1 MACPDP
7 QAGLRDADYF
17 RVRAWVP
24 RRRRIMDP
32 KSLDA
37 SSATEQIPDMH
48 LSGRSPAEETSMQR
62 ELEEAR
68 LLKEALVNMVSHE
81 FKTPLATIIGFAGL
95 LEKKDSE
102 LTQEQREKYLET
114 IARQAERL
122 NRLVENL
129 LLSARPVLAPSGST
143 ARMGNLAEAVKAQ
156 LSGTYEDVELE
167 VEIPADLRPRMSHE
181 ALRLVVTNLASNAI
195 KHAAPG
201 SVVEIKGHRE
211 GNTVV
216 MTVSN
221 EGDPIPEAVRERI
234 FEPFV
239 QSDDQARSAEGV
251 GLGLHIVHKVV
262 TAHGGTVGVGGTGRR
277 VTFTIRI
284 PEAISQRRT
293 EPLAWHEMGAS
304 A

>member
-201 SVVEIKGHRE
+201 SVVEVKGHRE
-211 GNTVV
+211 GNTIV
-216 MTVSN
+216 MTVTN

>member
-1 MACPDP
+1 
-7 QAGLRDADYF
+7 
-17 RVRAWVP
+17 
-24 RRRRIMDP
+24 MDP

>member
-1 MACPDP
+1 
-7 QAGLRDADYF
+7 
-17 RVRAWVP
+17 
-24 RRRRIMDP
+24 MDP

-102 LTQEQREKYLET
+102 LSQEQREKYLET